1 MNCEI
6 NGNLEEIDNFNLFY
20 KNIILTIMIFI
31 NTFGEDVMGRLDLYV
46 DNATSGSGYTPITTV
61 ILKKYITIKLGIN
74 NFKNE
79 EQTVYQ
85 FSHELCHYVF
95 YSLKGINKEKA
106 NREEENICSAMSL
119 VVINM
124 LFPKSTE
131 KWTIHVANLKNNNYN
146 KGAEIAQ
153 QIDYDIV
160 KLKHK
165 IYQFCNISER

>member
-1 MNCEI
+1 
-6 NGNLEEIDNFNLFY
+6 
-20 KNIILTIMIFI
+20 
-31 NTFGEDVMGRLDLYV
+31 
-46 DNATSGSGYTPITTV
+46 
-61 ILKKYITIKLGIN
+61 
-74 NFKNE
+74 
-79 EQTVYQ
+79 
-85 FSHELCHYVF
+85 
-95 YSLKGINKEKA
+95 
-106 NREEENICSAMSL
+106 MSL